1 MSKDTDQQADF
12 RNLST
17 VEMTNMIEEIQ
28 QLATSEHEQLFKILK
43 SYTTKYTENLNGV
56 FVNLAH
62 VPNEAL
68 HKLKDVLTFWKDQRQ
83 HIEMSEMERTHIHLK
98 PNDIEKDER
107 KEKAVIHRDVSKH
120 DSKHDVECHTDDTKP
135 EEAALFSAEMTV
147 PQLNAKQIKIIK
159 GEEKK
164 KKKKNHIQLKTR
176 QIPASTTAQRVA
188 KKCMK
193 NDLDGQ

>member
-1 MSKDTDQQADF
+1 MSNDTEQQPDF
-12 RNLST
+12 RNLSS

-43 SYTTKYTENLNGV
+43 SYTAKYTENLNGV

-83 HIEMSEMERTHIHLK
+83 HIEMSEIERTHIHLK
-98 PNDIEKDER
+98 PNNNIETDVC
-107 KEKAVIHRDVSKH
+107 KEESVMHRDVSKQ
-120 DSKHDVECHTDDTKP
+120 DVECDTDDTEP
-135 EEAALFSAEMTV
+135 EATALFSTEMTV
-147 PQLNAKQIKIIK
+147 PHLNTTQIKIIK

-164 KKKKNHIQLKTR
+164 KKKKKNHIQLKIR
-176 QIPASTTAQRVA
+176 QIPTSTTAQRVA

-193 NDLDGQ
+193 NDLD